1 MSYPFPSPVALPPL
15 GATLNLGAVLDFDVG
30 QPSSDRA
37 AKLALAFGIPY
48 DQVIPLTHDFEATWR
63 DNDISTPLLDNLVRL
78 YTVLQNPVGAYV
90 VAVIITCE
98 MGEANLY
105 FCTDVATDQ
114 PFDPPD
120 YRYLVPVPITAGGC
134 FVYANNHDYEEAAT
148 WQTQTD
154 VPIYLGEILA
164 GAFMPTRLTSYVFLH
179 TKGV

>member
-1 MSYPFPSPVALPPL
+1 MSYPFPSPAALPPL
-15 GATLNLGAVLDFDVG
+15 GATLNLAASLEFDVG
-30 QPSSDRA
+30 RPGVDKA
-37 AKLALAFGIPY
+37 AKLAKAFAIPY
-48 DQVIPLTHDFEATWR
+48 DQVIMQTHDFEATWR
-63 DNDISTPLLDNLVRL
+63 ENDISTPLLDNLVQL
-78 YTVLQNPVGAYV
+78 YGVMQAPGNTYV

-114 PFDPPD
+114 MFDPPD
-120 YRYLVPVPITAGGC
+120 YRYFIPVPITAGGC
-134 FVYANNHDYEEAAT
+134 FVYANDHDYEEAAT

-164 GAFMPTRLTSYVFLH
+164 GSFMPTRLTSYVFLH